1 MKKYSMKK
9 SLAEKS
15 SMQERTDKNDMTKN
29 TTVSNDSLDT
39 KGIDRRTF
47 AKSVLSAALAYG
59 VTTPKRSHATNLTTQ
74 FLDEY
79 DYVVVGSGAG
89 GGPLAVNLAKAGFSV
104 LVLEAG
110 ENDESDNIHNIPAW
124 HTLASEDPKI
134 SWDFFVKHYADA
146 QQQQKDTKYVED
158 EGGIFY
164 PRTATI
170 GGCTAH
176 HALIT
181 VYPHNSDFDRI
192 ADLTGDRS
200 WRSDNMRQ
208 YFERLENCH
217 YVPQPVFGFLDS
229 ARHGYDGWLKTNNPD
244 LTLLLEDFVLL
255 DIVKSA
261 VLKFGF
267 EDAISLIFSGNL
279 LDINHWDVADGLEGP
294 FIAPMATGFD
304 YRRHGVREHLL
315 ATQAAYPDLLHI
327 RTNALATRVL
337 FDGNTAIGV
346 EFLDGPRLYKADP
359 LRDEEASTGVLT
371 QVFAARE
378 VIVAGGAFN
387 SPQLLKLSGIGAKE
401 ELEEHGIPV
410 VVDLPGVGE
419 NLQDRY
425 EVGVVSELV
434 DDISLLKE
442 CTYGEEGDPC
452 LTRYN
457 TQSWSRGPYGSNGA
471 IISLVR
477 RSKPELADPDLFVFG
492 LPASFHGYYPGY
504 SQDLTE
510 IKNHFSW
517 VVLKAHTANK
527 AGTVKLK
534 SSDPQDTPEINFHY
548 FDEGSDG
555 AQDDL
560 QAVVEG
566 VKLSREIM
574 KTSYTKSLVNQEVFP
589 GDALESDEEIGEFVK
604 NEAWG
609 HHASCSNKM
618 GAADDAMAVV
628 DSKFRVYGTNNLRVV
643 DASVF
648 PYIPGFFIVVP
659 VYMISEKASDEIIA
673 TAASQA

>member
-1 MKKYSMKK
+1 MK
-9 SLAEKS
+9 
-15 SMQERTDKNDMTKN
+15 ERINKDDIVKGE
-29 TTVSNDSLDT
+29 TVNNDSLET
-39 KGIDRRTF
+39 KGINRRTF

-59 VTTPKRSHATNLTTQ
+59 VTTPQHSHAASLTTT

-79 DYVVVGSGAG
+79 DYVIVGSGAG

-110 ENDESDNIHNIPAW
+110 ENDASDNIHNIPAW

-134 SWDFFVKHYADA
+134 SWDFFVKHYGNVE
-146 QQQQKDTKYVED
+146 QQKKDTKYVEE
-158 EGGIFY
+158 EGGVFY

-192 ADLTGDRS
+192 ADLTGDES

-217 YVPQPVFGFLDS
+217 YVEQPLFGFPDS

-244 LTLLLEDFVLL
+244 LMLLLEDFAIL

-267 EDAISLIFSGNL
+267 EDAINLIFSGNL

-304 YRRHGVREHLL
+304 YKRRGVREHLL
-315 ATQAAYPDLLHI
+315 ETQAAYPDLLHI
-327 RTNALATRVL
+327 RTNALASRVL
-337 FDGNTAIGV
+337 FDDNTAIGV

-359 LRDEEASTGVLT
+359 LRDEAASTGVLT
-371 QVFAARE
+371 QVYAKRE
-378 VIVAGGAFN
+378 VIIAGGAFN

-401 ELEEHGIPV
+401 ELEEHSIPV

-425 EVGVVSELV
+425 EVGVVSELNE
-434 DDISLLKE
+434 DISLLKD
-442 CTYGEEGDPC
+442 CTFGEEGDPC

-457 TQSWSRGPYGSNGA
+457 WQWWSRGPYSSNGA
-471 IISLVR
+471 VISLVK
-477 RSKPELADPDLFVFG
+477 RSTPDLADPDLFLFG

-504 SQDLTE
+504 STDLTN

-517 VVLKAHTANK
+517 VVLKGHTANK

-534 SSDPQDTPEINFHY
+534 SSDPQDTPEVNFHY

-555 AQDDL
+555 AEGDL
-560 QAVVEG
+560 SAVIEG
-566 VKLSREIM
+566 VKLSRDIM
-574 KTSYTKSLVNQEVFP
+574 RTSFTESLVNREVFP
-589 GDALESDEEIGEFVK
+589 GNALESDEDIGEFVK

-609 HHASCSNKM
+609 HHASCSNKI
-618 GAADDAMAVV
+618 GAADDPMAVV
-628 DSKFRVYGTNNLRVV
+628 DSKFRVYGTNNLRIV

-673 TAASQA
+673 TATGQA